1 LKDTLNFLVDGYIHK
16 WWNYFYNPIINSE
29 INDGPLADTLP
40 AQEGKGFQD
49 YSTIT
54 VEITIKVENKFISS
68 NAENIQWLYLT
79 TDVKFSQTLSGT
91 NGRDPRILT
100 RSGQF
105 LTDHGWY

>member
-1 LKDTLNFLVDGYIHK
+1 LKDILNFLIDRYIHK

-29 INDGPLADTLP
+29 INDGPLADTLS
-40 AQEGKGFQD
+40 AQGGKGFQD

-54 VEITIKVENKFISS
+54 VEITIKVKNKFISS
-68 NAENIQWLYLT
+68 NAENIQWIHLT

-91 NGRDPRILT
+91 NDRDPRILT

-105 LTDHGWY
+105 LTDHGWC